1 MNRALALACE
11 LTVAAAA
18 TCVHAAGDC
27 GAALKT
33 KQAWLAEGDGVQVAF
48 VARPM
53 PVPLGRHFTIDF
65 AICDGGVAR
74 SASGVSV
81 DADMPAH
88 RHGMNYRASVSQL
101 GDGTYRAQGLMFHMP
116 GTWRVIFD
124 LGLDGRAVRVTRA
137 IEVQ

>member
-1 MNRALALACE
+1 MTRAFARVCVLPIAAVVAC
-11 LTVAAAA
+11 A
-18 TCVHAAGDC
+18 HAAGDC